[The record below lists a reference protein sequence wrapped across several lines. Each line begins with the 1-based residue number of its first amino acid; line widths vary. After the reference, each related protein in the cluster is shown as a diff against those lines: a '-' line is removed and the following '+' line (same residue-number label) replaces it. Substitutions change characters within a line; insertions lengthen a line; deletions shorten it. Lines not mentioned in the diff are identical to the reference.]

1 MIKMYGFFRLRFY
14 VESQR
19 SSSMATLSLKL
30 FNKSINQYEFQSIYF
45 ILFCILYGIV
55 LTVYVLPF
63 FLMNSFWKAFKR
75 NNGFQTFW

>member
-1 MIKMYGFFRLRFY
+1 MIKMYGFFGLRFY

-30 FNKSINQYEFQSIYF
+30 FNKSINQYEFQSIHF

-55 LTVYVLPF
+55 LTVGLCDAILLNEFILESVQ
-63 FLMNSFWKAFKR
+63 KK
-75 NNGFQTFW
+75 